1 MKAFL
6 LGSTGLLGQAMLR
19 ECGARGYRVS
29 SAARQNAPVAIDIV
43 DASSLVSFLQSDLPD
58 VVINCAGLTDIDNC
72 EANPGAAWATN
83 ARPLAFLAE
92 WARRHDRPL
101 LHVSTD
107 HYFTD
112 GGAMAHDELAPIHLV
127 NEYARS
133 KYAGEAFALTVPH
146 SLVLRT
152 SIVGIRRWTRPT
164 FAEWAID
171 LVEQDRPAKLFHDAY
186 TSSIDVASFAKA
198 SLDLLE
204 KGARGLYN
212 LAAREIYSKEAFV
225 REVAVQLG
233 RPLSHATAASVDT
246 LSTRRASCLGLDV
259 RRAQGQLGY
268 ELPTLAEVVSSVLD
282 QRRQLDR
289 S

>member
-19 ECGARGYRVS
+19 ECNARGYRVS

-43 DASSLVSFLQSDLPD
+43 DVSSLISRLQADFPD
-58 VVINCAGLTDIDNC
+58 VVINCAALTDIDKC
-72 EANPGAAWATN
+72 EANPEVAWAIN

-92 WARRHDRPL
+92 WARRHDRLL

-107 HYFTD
+107 HYYTE
-112 GGAMAHDELAPIHLV
+112 GGRMAHDELAPIRLV

-133 KYAGEAFALTVPH
+133 KFAGEAFALTVSH

-164 FAEWAID
+164 FAEWAINI
-171 LVEQDRPAKLFHDAY
+171 VEQDQAAQLFHDAY
-186 TSSIDVASFAKA
+186 TSSIDVRSFAKA

-204 KGARGLYN
+204 KGVRGLYN
-212 LAAREIYSKEAFV
+212 LAAREIYSKEDFV
-225 REVAVQLG
+225 REVAAQLG
-233 RPLSHATAASVDT
+233 RPLNHATAASVDS
-246 LSTRRASCLGLDV
+246 LSTSRANCLGLDV
-259 RRAQGQLGY
+259 RRAEGQLAY
-268 ELPTLAEVVSSVLD
+268 ELPTLAAVVSSVLE
-282 QRRQLDR
+282 QHGNLGR

>member
-1 MKAFL
+1 MKALL

-19 ECGARGYRVS
+19 ECDARGYRVA
-29 SAARQNAPVAIDIV
+29 SAARQNAPVAIDVV
-43 DASSLVSFLQSDLPD
+43 DASSLTSLLQADLPD
-58 VVINCAGLTDIDNC
+58 VVINCAALTDIDNC
-72 EANPGAAWATN
+72 EANPEAAWATN

-92 WARRHDRPL
+92 WARRHDRLL

-107 HYFTD
+107 HYYTE
-112 GGAMAHDELAPIHLV
+112 GGPMAHDELAPIRLV

-133 KYAGEAFALTVPH
+133 KFAGEAFALTVSN

-171 LVEQDRPAKLFHDAY
+171 LVEQDRSAKLFHDAY
-186 TSSIDVASFAKA
+186 TSSIDVTSFAKA

-233 RPLSHATAASVDT
+233 RSLSQATAASVDT
-246 LSTRRASCLGLDV
+246 LSTRRANCLGLDV
-259 RRAQGQLGY
+259 KRAQSQLGY
-268 ELPTLAEVVSSVLD
+268 ELPTLAEVISSVLD
-282 QRRQLDR
+282 QRGHLGR

>member
-19 ECGARGYRVS
+19 ECNARCYRVA

-43 DASSLVSFLQSDLPD
+43 DAPSLVSLVQAESPD
-58 VVINCAGLTDIDNC
+58 VVINCAGLIDIDTC
-72 EANPGAAWATN
+72 EANPGMAWQTN
-83 ARPLAFLAE
+83 ARPLAFLAD
-92 WARRHDRPL
+92 WARQHDRL
-101 LHVSTD
+101 LLQVSTD
-107 HYFTD
+107 HYYTE
-112 GGAMAHDELAPIHLV
+112 GGPIAHDEVAPIRLV

-133 KYAGEAFALTVPH
+133 KFAGEAFALTVPH

-186 TSSIDVASFAKA
+186 TSSIDVTSFAKA

-225 REVAVQLG
+225 REVALQLG
-233 RPLSHATAASVDT
+233 HPLSKATAASVDT
-246 LSTRRASCLGLDV
+246 LSTRRANCLGLDV
-259 RRAQGQLGY
+259 SRAQGQLGY
-268 ELPTLAEVVSSVLD
+268 ELPTLADVVSSVLN
-282 QRRQLDR
+282 QRGQLGR